1 MSEKLFQERRN
12 MKKTKVTLRSLAQ
25 ELGIA
30 PATVLRALTN
40 HPNVTQ
46 GLRRRVIALAQKY
59 HYQLPEHYKK
69 LVAVVIPG
77 FEFEGY
83 TGLLL
88 SSLMKEL
95 SANQFHGEIISDCDL
110 EVLQDHVY
118 AGVISIVWTAGLEKQ
133 WPEEHAT
140 PLVVLNATSNPR
152 EGVCQVT
159 SDEKQGI
166 TLGLE
171 QLYNKGRRRIA
182 FVSSQLNCS
191 LNARKRVE
199 AFHEFCRKKRISADS
214 FHEEHTPDYDLDA
227 IADNIIR
234 KKADAVFA
242 AGETYAPQL
251 LFRLSRH
258 GVRIPDDLS
267 MLALEYHAVTPFTIP
282 PLTALTQDFDELAR
296 QSVLLLLRR
305 IHHQPSPAE
314 ILVPYHF
321 IERESI

>member
-12 MKKTKVTLRSLAQ
+12 MKKTKVTLRSLAR

-40 HPNVTQ
+40 HPNVTL
-46 GLRRRVIALAQKY
+46 GLRRRVIALAQK
-59 HYQLPEHYKK
+59 HRYQLPEHYKK
-69 LVAVVIPG
+69 LVAVIIPG
-77 FEFEGY
+77 FSFEGY

-95 SANQFHGEIISDCDL
+95 SANQLHGEIISDCDL

-140 PLVVLNATSNPR
+140 PLVVLNAASNPR
-152 EGVCQVT
+152 EGIYQVT

-171 QLYNKGRRRIA
+171 HLYNKGRRRIV
-182 FVSSQLNCS
+182 FVSSPLSNN
-191 LNARKRVE
+191 LNARTRVE
-199 AFHEFCRKKRISADS
+199 VFHEFCRKKRISAGS
-214 FHEEHTPDYDLDA
+214 SHEEQTPTYGLDA

-234 KKADAVFA
+234 KKADAVFVA
-242 AGETYAPQL
+242 SETYAPQL
-251 LFRLSRH
+251 LFQLSRH

-282 PLTALTQDFDELAR
+282 PLTALSQNFDELAR
-296 QSVLLLLRR
+296 QSVRLLLRR
-305 IHHQPSPAE
+305 IHRQPSPAE

>member
-1 MSEKLFQERRN
+1 
-12 MKKTKVTLRSLAQ
+12 MKKNKTTLRSLAA

-30 PATVLRALTN
+30 PATVLRALTD

-46 GLRRRVIALAQKY
+46 KLRRRIISQAQK
-59 HYQLPEHYKK
+59 HNYQLPEHYKK
-69 LVAVVIPG
+69 LVAIIIPG
-77 FEFEGY
+77 FSFEGY

-95 SANQFHGEIISDCDL
+95 SANHFHGEIISECDL

-140 PLVVLNATSNPR
+140 PLVVLNAASNPR
-152 EGVCQVT
+152 EGIYQVT

-171 QLYNKGRRRIA
+171 HLYSKGRRRIA
-182 FVSSQLNCS
+182 FVSSPLQSN
-191 LNARKRVE
+191 LNAQKRVD
-199 AFHEFCRKKRISADS
+199 AFHGFCRKKKISADS
-214 FHEEHTPDYDLDA
+214 FHEEQTSQHKLYA

-234 KKADAVFA
+234 KKADAVFVA
-242 AGETYAPQL
+242 SETYAPEL
-251 LFRLSRH
+251 LFRLTRN
-258 GVRIPDDLS
+258 GIRIPDDIS
-267 MLALEYHAVTPFTIP
+267 MLALEYHAVSSFTCP

-296 QSVLLLLRR
+296 QSVRLLLRR

-314 ILVPYHF
+314 ILVPYRF

>member
-1 MSEKLFQERRN
+1 
-12 MKKTKVTLRSLAQ
+12 MKKTKVTLRSLAR
-25 ELGIA
+25 ELEIA

-40 HPNVTQ
+40 HPNVTL
-46 GLRRRVIALAQKY
+46 GLRRRVIALAQK
-59 HYQLPEHYKK
+59 HRYQLPEHYKK
-69 LVAVVIPG
+69 LVAVIIPG
-77 FEFEGY
+77 FSFEGY

-95 SANQFHGEIISDCDL
+95 SANQLHGEIISDCDL

-140 PLVVLNATSNPR
+140 PLVVLNAASNPR
-152 EGVCQVT
+152 EGIYQVT

-171 QLYNKGRRRIA
+171 HLYNKGRRRIV
-182 FVSSQLNCS
+182 FVSSPLSNN
-191 LNARKRVE
+191 LNARTRVE
-199 AFHEFCRKKRISADS
+199 VFHEFCRKKRISAGS
-214 FHEEHTPDYDLDA
+214 SHEEQTPTYGLDA

-234 KKADAVFA
+234 KKADAVFVA
-242 AGETYAPQL
+242 SETYAPQL
-251 LFRLSRH
+251 LFQLSRH

-282 PLTALTQDFDELAR
+282 PLTALSQNFDELAR
-296 QSVLLLLRR
+296 QSVRLLLRR
-305 IHHQPSPAE
+305 IHRQPSPAE

>member
-199 AFHEFCRKKRISADS
+199 AFHEFCRKRESPQAPSMRNILQIMIWMQSRTISYGKRR
-214 FHEEHTPDYDLDA
+214 TPSLQQARLMHRSCSSGFPATESGYRMTCPCWRW
-227 IADNIIR
+227 NIMQSR
-234 KKADAVFA
+234 
-242 AGETYAPQL
+242 PL
-251 LFRLSRH
+251 RFRL
-258 GVRIPDDLS
+258 
-267 MLALEYHAVTPFTIP
+267 
-282 PLTALTQDFDELAR
+282 
-296 QSVLLLLRR
+296 
-305 IHHQPSPAE
+305 
-314 ILVPYHF
+314 
-321 IERESI
+321 

>member
-1 MSEKLFQERRN
+1 
-12 MKKTKVTLRSLAQ
+12 MKKTKVTLRSLAR
-25 ELGIA
+25 ELEIA

-40 HPNVTQ
+40 HPNVTL
-46 GLRRRVIALAQKY
+46 GLRRRVIALAQK
-59 HYQLPEHYKK
+59 HRYQLPEHYKK
-69 LVAVVIPG
+69 LVAVIIPG
-77 FEFEGY
+77 FSFEGY

-95 SANQFHGEIISDCDL
+95 SANQLHGEIISDCDL

-140 PLVVLNATSNPR
+140 PLVVLNAASNPR
-152 EGVCQVT
+152 EGIYQVT

-171 QLYNKGRRRIA
+171 HLYNKGRRRIV
-182 FVSSQLNCS
+182 FVSSPLSNN
-191 LNARKRVE
+191 LNARTRVE
-199 AFHEFCRKKRISADS
+199 VFHEFCRKKRISAGS
-214 FHEEHTPDYDLDA
+214 SHEEQTPTYGLDA

-234 KKADAVFA
+234 KKADAVFVA
-242 AGETYAPQL
+242 SETYAPQL
-251 LFRLSRH
+251 LFQLSRH

-267 MLALEYHAVTPFTIP
+267 MLAQEYHAVTPFTIP
-282 PLTALTQDFDELAR
+282 PLTALSQNFDELAR
-296 QSVLLLLRR
+296 QSVRLLLRR
-305 IHHQPSPAE
+305 IHRQPSPAE